1 MKKLI
6 KSICFLLVT
15 VCVSSMFIGC
25 GGPSKN
31 VLYVLSFKPEYNEI
45 FEEVNEIFLA
55 ENPEIK
61 SVDYKTVDTN
71 NYNTVL
77 TSRIQS
83 KYLDVF
89 TSEVT
94 FMMQG
99 NNAYMQPLT
108 KKAYMDEIKEEYL
121 TLGSFYDPSANV
133 DPALYTLPIEQCA
146 NVVYYNKD
154 IFSEYHLSVP
164 TTWDEFINVLNV
176 FKEAV
181 EYPVVE
187 NGKALTKIE
196 CPIIFGGKS
205 EWPTMTVLNSVVADV
220 IEINQPDFFDEIKNY
235 DQNTSIRFD
244 NANWVEAF
252 TKTQKIGEYA
262 EATIYGLDYSF
273 AATYFSI
280 GNPVTKKMYPMMFD
294 GTWVQS
300 QIKAD
305 FEVGAFPLPATNTV
319 VNENNKKNLAVKTGA
334 SLSVFNRSSKV
345 EYAEKYLEIFFRD
358 EIYSKFINFTKT
370 PSVKK
375 TVEQTDEVTNS
386 IFDKTKYNFVEA
398 YDSRMPRYFP
408 LVSAAEVTS
417 LMKGLVTP
425 ESVASALQQQVEL
438 NKVDWQKYTLLA
450 HTK

>member
-6 KSICFLLVT
+6 SSICFLLVT

-45 FEEVNEIFLA
+45 FEEVNEIFLS

-99 NNAYMQPLT
+99 NNAYMQPLA
-108 KKAYMDEIKEEYL
+108 KKDYMDEIKDEYL
-121 TLGSFYDPSANV
+121 TLGSFYDPSSQE
-133 DPALYTLPIEQCA
+133 DPKLYTLPIEQCA

-154 IFSEYHLSVP
+154 IFEEYQLSVP

-176 FKEAV
+176 FKDAV
-181 EYPVVE
+181 EYPFVKD
-187 NGKALTKIE
+187 GKALTKIE

-235 DQNTSIRFD
+235 DQNESVRFN
-244 NANWVEAF
+244 NANWIEVF
-252 TKTQKIGEYA
+252 TKTQEIGEYA
-262 EATIYGLDYSF
+262 QSTIYGLDYSF

-280 GNPVTKKMYPMMFD
+280 GNPITNKKYPMMFD

-300 QIKAD
+300 QINAD
-305 FEVGAFPLPATNTV
+305 FEVGAFALPARTTV
-319 VNENNKKNLAVKTGA
+319 GANEKKNLAVKTGA
-334 SLSVFNRSSKV
+334 SLSVFNGSNKT

-358 EIYSKFINFTKT
+358 EIYSKFINYTKT
-370 PSVKK
+370 PSVKN
-375 TVEQTDEVTNS
+375 TVEQTDALTNS
-386 IFDKTKYNFVEA
+386 IFDNTKYNFVDA

-408 LVSAAEVTS
+408 LVSSSEVTS
-417 LMKGLVTP
+417 LMKGLITP
-425 ESVASALQQQVEL
+425 ESVANALQQQVEL
-438 NKVDWQKYTLLA
+438 NKVDWQKYTLLT
-450 HTK
+450 HSK